1 METKKAK
8 QEEKE
13 AKTKSLKAYEGVHKK
28 LKIHVAKTGEN
39 MVEFVSNAILEKLS
53 K

>member
-1 METKKAK
+1 MKL
-8 QEEKE
+8 E
-13 AKTKSLKAYEGVHKK
+13 AEAPKTKTVKILPAVHKN

-39 MVEFVSNAILEKLS
+39 ITEFVSNAILEKLT